1 MAAALIAL
9 LVPDPPGGRA
19 TVRDRV
25 ADAVAVTVALGYGL
39 TMLRIGDA
47 TAAGAAIPWPV
58 DVLLGVLCAVPLATR
73 RRRSLAV
80 LLALLPF
87 GAVSVTATGPI
98 LVALFTAAIRHRARL
113 LFALGA
119 AHVGTGV
126 GYFLLQ
132 GDPPY
137 PVWVDVV
144 LRAVTGAAAIGW
156 GQFVQAYRRL
166 TASLRAHAARLQAEQ
181 HLRVEQARLTERARI
196 AREMHDVLAHR
207 MSLISLHA
215 GALEVRVDARPDEIA
230 VAAGAIRSSAHEALA
245 ELRAVVG
252 VAGRPEPPQP
262 GLSDL
267 PDLVASARAAG
278 MRVEFAD
285 EVAGDEP
292 PTMVG
297 RTVYRVAQEALTNAS
312 KHGSDAS
319 ATIRLT
325 GRVGEGLRIVVA
337 NPHPGTG
344 GRAGRPGGMGLVGID
359 ERVAMAGGRV
369 RYGAEGGEYRIEAW
383 LPWPA

>member
-1 MAAALIAL
+1 MAAALITL
-9 LVPDPPGGRA
+9 LVPDPTGA
-19 TVRDRV
+19 HAVARDRL
-25 ADAVAVTVALGYGL
+25 ADAVAVTVSLGYGL
-39 TMLRIGDA
+39 AMLRIGDA

-58 DVLLGVLCAVPLATR
+58 DVLLGVLCAIGLSAR
-73 RRRSLAV
+73 RRRPLTV
-80 LLALLPF
+80 LLTLLPV
-87 GAVSVTATGPI
+87 GAISVTATGPV

-113 LFALGA
+113 LFTLGA

-126 GYFLLQ
+126 VYFLLQ

-166 TASLRAHAARLQAEQ
+166 TTSLRAHAARLQAEQ

-215 GALEVRVDARPDEIA
+215 GALEVRADARPDEIA
-230 VAAGAIRSSAHEALA
+230 VAAGAIRSSAHEALV

-262 GLSDL
+262 GLADV
-267 PDLVASARAAG
+267 PDLVASARDAG

-285 EVAGDEP
+285 EVTGDEP

-297 RTVYRVAQEALTNAS
+297 RTVYRIAQEALTNAS

-319 ATIRLT
+319 ATIRLA

-337 NPHPGTG
+337 NPHPGPG
-344 GRAGRPGGMGLVGID
+344 GRAGQPGGMGLVGID
-359 ERVAMAGGRV
+359 ERVAMVGGRV
-369 RYGAEGGEYRIEAW
+369 RYGAEGGEYRLEAW
-383 LPWPA
+383 LPWPT